1 MKLPCEYR
9 IENGMA
15 VVDEAGATAVRE
27 FYDCYISGLALMA
40 AAKKVGLKPFCV
52 TAKIPPAMQGEGD
65 L

>member
-1 MKLPCEYR
+1 
-9 IENGMA
+9 MA